1 MRRPPS
7 HGGQI
12 RGGAIFG
19 RGATNAGGAIFAA
32 GVQQVANR
40 RGGRDG
46 RGFLRVREVGACGKA
61 AAPSGGFGLLTRPFR
76 RGVHPCALRLPPSV
90 ASKPPHFPPLAFV
103 PYRNARVI
111 IQVGA
116 GASPSSKLQPVNN
129 SAAIFRLPYWY
140 GNGTRIAPP
149 RIARSCRATT
159 GVRLSGGDD
168 ASEIKRILQMQTP
181 VKSLL

>member
-1 MRRPPS
+1 MSRDGDYFRA
-7 HGGQI
+7 G
-12 RGGAIFG
+12 
-19 RGATNAGGAIFAA
+19 AGGHADGHTQSGMSSAWRTNPCAKRAA
-32 GVQQVANR
+32 TQGARDLLTSRCVAR
-40 RGGRDG
+40 AGDSPAGDTPPPPRLADSPKS
-46 RGFLRVREVGACGKA
+46 LRVTAII
-61 AAPSGGFGLLTRPFR
+61 GFRAGSYRPTSR
-76 RGVHPCALRLPPSV
+76 
-90 ASKPPHFPPLAFV
+90 PLALV